1 MSGRIPSLDG
11 LRAVSIMMVLNGHVL
26 GTAGFPLTW
35 MPFAWGGLG
44 VTVFFV
50 ISGYLITTL
59 LLAEQAKTGTIS
71 LRKFYLRRT
80 IRIFPAF
87 YVYLAAVLILQLN
100 GFLELHRGDLLAAA
114 TYTMNFRAERSWW
127 LGHTWSLSVEEQF
140 YLLWP
145 AVVMLFGAAGGLR
158 AALGAILA
166 APLLRVAVFY
176 GWPSQ
181 RALVDQAFPMI
192 FDGLA
197 TGCALAMAR
206 DRLWQDPRY
215 RRLLDSPLFAL
226 VPLIVVAAY
235 LYIPSVG
242 VQLLAG
248 QTIMHV
254 GIALCIDWAIRF
266 PHTRI
271 GRVLNAR
278 PLAWLGTISYSLYLW
293 QQLFLCRHHLS
304 WITAFPQNLGLAFAS
319 AILSYQL
326 IEQPLLRLRARFG
339 F

>member
-1 MSGRIPSLDG
+1 
-11 LRAVSIMMVLNGHVL
+11 MVLLGHVV
-26 GTAGFPLTW
+26 GTECFPFTW
-35 MPFAWGGLG
+35 VPFAWGGLG

-59 LLAEQAKTGTIS
+59 LLAEQRKTGAVS

-80 IRIFPAF
+80 LRIFPAF
-87 YVYLAAVLILQLN
+87 FVYLAAVLALQLI
-100 GFLELHRGDLLAAA
+100 GFLELRDGDLLAAA

-145 AVVMLFGAAGGLR
+145 AAIAFLGMAGGLR
-158 AALGAILA
+158 VALAAILS

-197 TGCALAMAR
+197 TGCVLAIAR

-215 RRLLDSPLFAL
+215 RRLLESPLMVL
-226 VPLIVVAAY
+226 VPLAVVGAY

-242 VQLLAG
+242 VQLLVG
-248 QTIMHV
+248 QSVIHV
-254 GIALCIDWAIRF
+254 GVALCLDWAIRF
-266 PHTRI
+266 PRTLI
-271 GRVLNAR
+271 GRGLNAR
-278 PLAWLGTISYSLYLW
+278 PLVWLGTISYSLYLW
-293 QQLFLCRHHLS
+293 QQLFLCRHHSS
-304 WITAFPQNLGLAFAS
+304 WITTFPQNLGLAFAC

-326 IEQPLLRLRARFG
+326 IEQPLLRLRARYG
-339 F
+339 I